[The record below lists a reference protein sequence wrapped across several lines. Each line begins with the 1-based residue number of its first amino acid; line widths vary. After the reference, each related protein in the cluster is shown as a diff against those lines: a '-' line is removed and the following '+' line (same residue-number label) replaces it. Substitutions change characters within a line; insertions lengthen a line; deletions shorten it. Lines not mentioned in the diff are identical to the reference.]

1 MRLVE
6 CGCAYLVA
14 VALVCRWDHSSF
26 QVSVE
31 SLVKV
36 IGMMDKHILD
46 TADLQMN
53 VLPVSSHCTIQYLY
67 VCVYSVNE

>member
-1 MRLVE
+1 M
-6 CGCAYLVA
+6 
-14 VALVCRWDHSSF
+14 
-26 QVSVE
+26 E

-53 VLPVSSHCTIQYLY
+53 VLPVSLHYTIQYCMY
-67 VCVYSVNE
+67 VHTLLMNKVNPFLG

>member
-1 MRLVE
+1 M
-6 CGCAYLVA
+6 
-14 VALVCRWDHSSF
+14 
-26 QVSVE
+26 E

-53 VLPVSSHCTIQYLY
+53 VLPVSSNCAIQYVRTLLM
-67 VCVYSVNE
+67 NTAIFILRMR

>member
-1 MRLVE
+1 MNYQSL
-6 CGCAYLVA
+6 
-14 VALVCRWDHSSF
+14 F

-53 VLPVSSHCTIQYLY
+53 VLPVSSNCAIQYVRTLLM
-67 VCVYSVNE
+67 NTAIFILRMR